1 MATEATAK
9 APKVPKVNKFGVFQR
24 DKIIS
29 IIVPIVSIFL
39 AFVVGGIVVL
49 CLGKNPIE
57 GYGYLFSGAL
67 GNAGRVAQSLQSACP
82 LIFTALAV
90 SFAYKC
96 GVFNLGG
103 EGQFIL
109 GACATMFVLET
120 TGVEGVPGILLGILV
135 GIIAGGLWGLLPG
148 VMKIT
153 RGLNELITTI
163 MLNYVATLLM
173 NFMYSKVLH
182 DPDSGNLQ
190 TMAVADSVVLPK
202 IDRLHIGVIIAIL
215 MAVAVWYVIYKTSF
229 GFKIRAV
236 GINPTAAKVA
246 GFPVKRLVLLSFV
259 ISGAIAGFGG
269 SVDLLGRQYR
279 LMTGFGS
286 GFGFSGVAI
295 ALIAQLNPIGSM
307 AVALFFG
314 MLTTGASSMQVGIGV
329 PSAILDII
337 RALIIIFAVAGM
349 AMMKLPTFK
358 NLLNRRPMDQEGLM
372 PPTDTKGDDGSSL
385 KPEVSE

>member
-1 MATEATAK
+1 MSRFT
-9 APKVPKVNKFGVFQR
+9 KFGKRYR
-24 DKIIS
+24 DKALG
-29 IIVPIVSIFL
+29 IVIPIVAILL
-39 AFVVGGIVVL
+39 AFVVGAVIIL
-49 CLGKNPIE
+49 FLGKNPIE
-57 GYGYLFSGAL
+57 GYGLLFSGAL
-67 GNAGRVAQSLQSACP
+67 GNPGRVAQSLMSACP
-82 LIFTALAV
+82 LIFTSLAV
-90 SFAYKC
+90 AFAYKC

-109 GACATMFVLET
+109 GATVTMMVLQV
-120 TGVEGVPGILLGILV
+120 TGIQGVPGILLGILV
-135 GIIAGGLWGLLPG
+135 GIIAGGIWGLLPG
-148 VMKIT
+148 IMKIT

-163 MLNYVATLLM
+163 MLNYVATLFM
-173 NFMYSKVLH
+173 NYIYSGPFH

-190 TMAVADSVVLPK
+190 TPAVADSVNLIRV
-202 IDRLHIGVIIAIL
+202 DRMHFGVIIAIL
-215 MAVAVWYVIYKTSF
+215 MAVVVWYVIYKTSF

-236 GINPTAAKVA
+236 GINPTAARVA
-246 GFPVKRLVLLSFV
+246 GFPVKRLVLLSFI

-307 AVALFFG
+307 VVALFFG
-314 MLTTGASSMQVGIGV
+314 MLTTGASSMQVGIMV

-337 RALIIIFAVAGM
+337 RALIIIFAVSGM
-349 AMMKLPTFK
+349 ALMKLPTFK

-372 PPTDTKGDDGSSL
+372 PPATGD
-385 KPEVSE
+385 KKVEVSE

>member
-9 APKVPKVNKFGVFQR
+9 APKAPKVNKFGVLQR
-24 DKIIS
+24 DKVIGIVVPIIS
-29 IIVPIVSIFL
+29 ILL

-67 GNAGRVAQSLQSACP
+67 GNTGRIAQSLQSACP

-109 GACATMFVLET
+109 GACATMLVLEV

-182 DPDSGNLQ
+182 DPNSGNLQ

-202 IDRLHIGVIIAIL
+202 LDRLHIGVIIAIL
-215 MAVAVWYVIYKTSF
+215 MAFFVWYVIYKTSF

-307 AVALFFG
+307 VVALFFG

-337 RALIIIFAVAGM
+337 RALIIIFAVSGM

-358 NLLNRRPMDQEGLM
+358 NLLNRRPMDEEGLM
-372 PPTDTKGDDGSSL
+372 PPSESDNDGETTL
-385 KPEVSE
+385 KAEVSE